1 MQCEKQQLMQEGEL
15 QHYQAIEEERNKWEA
30 HKARLVTEISE
41 LKRLLEI
48 STDNGIV
55 ITFDMDQPTHNLHT
69 HTSMRTTDKFT
80 MYSSIPVI
88 RTSTET
94 KTLTCYQ
101 CCCSSC
107 GFHIAVMSC

>member
-1 MQCEKQQLMQEGEL
+1 MQCEKQQLMQEEL
-15 QHYQAIEEERNKWEA
+15 QHYRAIEEERNKWEA
-30 HKARLVTEISE
+30 HKARLIKEISE
-41 LKRLLEI
+41 LKRHLEI

-55 ITFDMDQPTHNLHT
+55 IIFDMDQPTHNLQPDA
-69 HTSMRTTDKFT
+69 SMRTTDKFT

-94 KTLTCYQ
+94 KTLTCQ